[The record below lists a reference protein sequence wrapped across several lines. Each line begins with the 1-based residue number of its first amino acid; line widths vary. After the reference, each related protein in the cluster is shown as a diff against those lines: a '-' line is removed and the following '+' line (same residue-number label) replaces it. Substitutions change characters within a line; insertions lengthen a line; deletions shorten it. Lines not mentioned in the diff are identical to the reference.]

1 MVVHGFLVRK
11 SEVGVDERML
21 FEATPEAQLL
31 LHRLNQKFDTKDH
44 HFKKNAKKH
53 SSSADP
59 GPSPLQVKLKQ
70 KSRTSSTNLQGVLD
84 DGS

>member
-31 LHRLNQKFDTKDH
+31 LHRLSQFFFVPRDH
-44 HFKKNAKKH
+44 HLKINAKRH
-53 SSSADP
+53 SAVLTL
-59 GPSPLQVKLKQ
+59 GPHYCKE
-70 KSRTSSTNLQGVLD
+70 T
-84 DGS
+84 

>member
-31 LHRLNQKFDTKDH
+31 LHHLNQEFDPRDH
-44 HFKKNAKKH
+44 HLKNNAKRH
-53 SSSADP
+53 SAVLTL
-59 GPSPLQVKLKQ
+59 GPHYCKE
-70 KSRTSSTNLQGVLD
+70 T
-84 DGS
+84 

>member
-31 LHRLNQKFDTKDH
+31 LHRLGKKKFDPRDH
-44 HFKKNAKKH
+44 HLKINAKRHYTRRHHTKMLERGVYPIIKH
-53 SSSADP
+53 
-59 GPSPLQVKLKQ
+59 Q
-70 KSRTSSTNLQGVLD
+70 LQGKYL
-84 DGS
+84 

>member
-31 LHRLNQKFDTKDH
+31 LHRLSQKKFVPRDH
-44 HFKKNAKKH
+44 HLKINAKRH
-53 SSSADP
+53 SAVLTQ
-59 GPSPLQVKLKQ
+59 GPSLQRELKQ
-70 KSRTSSTNLQGVLD
+70 KRLNFKYELTWCFNAT
-84 DGS
+84 